1 MSVRSFSKYK
11 LLRES
16 AGEISNSQD
25 GHNAVG
31 SKISLGDGNKFPPFE
46 ISDDPKSENYGK
58 NKNLAPV
65 VRAFKQG
72 ANWGWSRDDSTGN
85 DKPVKIN
92 SKKIYLTGGTVRDH
106 LLGKKPR
113 DYELATN
120 ASLDEVYHILKQ
132 NGFDYFD
139 KNGELK
145 NSKNGPNQKKGSN
158 QYFWVEQTNKQ
169 GRPFIFGIGVN
180 EDTYRLEVF
189 RKTPRGLYNGD
200 IESGTQT
207 EDAYGRDF
215 TINGMY
221 ILLNNDNGPNKELY
235 DFFGG
240 MHHIAAGKVHTI
252 GNMKEKLE
260 EDPSRILRYIRMLT
274 SYGNQDKVSDEEKE
288 TLTSLANKI
297 GELDR
302 KFVMDEFKK
311 GMDKDDIDPRNY
323 LRCCRD
329 FGVLDHMFPGKLI
342 DTNFP
347 KEMSELGDRHMPVAF
362 MLRMNNPTSL
372 EDLGM
377 EPRELQKIVFLI
389 NTLGLN
395 DKIDAKQLSD
405 LTTGYLGSGI
415 SSRKLRDFGIK
426 LGGLDGGLMDAFINY
441 TKQPRINIFTTKDG
455 EDTISDD
462 FLDLFD
468 TFSDEIDPDA
478 ADERKRKLELD
489 SFQNQLHFM
498 RQN

>member
-1 MSVRSFSKYK
+1 
-11 LLRES
+11 
-16 AGEISNSQD
+16 
-25 GHNAVG
+25 
-31 SKISLGDGNKFPPFE
+31 
-46 ISDDPKSENYGK
+46 
-58 NKNLAPV
+58 
-65 VRAFKQG
+65 
-72 ANWGWSRDDSTGN
+72 
-85 DKPVKIN
+85 
-92 SKKIYLTGGTVRDH
+92 
-106 LLGKKPR
+106 
-113 DYELATN
+113 
-120 ASLDEVYHILKQ
+120 
-132 NGFDYFD
+132 
-139 KNGELK
+139 
-145 NSKNGPNQKKGSN
+145 
-158 QYFWVEQTNKQ
+158 
-169 GRPFIFGIGVN
+169 
-180 EDTYRLEVF
+180 
-189 RKTPRGLYNGD
+189 
-200 IESGTQT
+200 
-207 EDAYGRDF
+207 
-215 TINGMY
+215 MY

-362 MLRMNNPTSL
+362 MLRMNNPSSL